1 MIIYSEALA
10 QIARPIVDAYEKERE
25 KEFYKIE
32 WIEESLDDFYKA
44 VDEFCKLYDID
55 LNKEEQEM
63 DRDQYKCIAVYSDIH
78 MTIHGL
84 DDIEYLLNKGW
95 LIDETI
101 EHDDFVMYIM
111 HHFPVVDGE

>member
-1 MIIYSEALA
+1 M
-10 QIARPIVDAYEKERE
+10 DAYEKERE

-44 VDEFCKLYDID
+44 ADEFCKLYNID
-55 LNKEEQEM
+55 LNEKEQDM
-63 DRDQYKCIAVYSDIH
+63 DRDRYKCIAVYSTDH
-78 MTIHGL
+78 MYIYGL
-84 DDIEYLLNKGW
+84 DTVEDLLNDGW

-111 HHFPVVDGE
+111 HHFPVADGE

>member
-1 MIIYSEALA
+1 MIIYSDELSL
-10 QIARPIVDAYEKERE
+10 IVRPIVDAYEKERE

-32 WIEESLDDFYKA
+32 WIEESLDNFYKA
-44 VDEFCKLYDID
+44 VDEFLKLHDID

-84 DDIEYLLNKGW
+84 DDIEDLLNEGW

-101 EHDDFVMYIM
+101 KHDNFVMYIM
-111 HHFPVVDGE
+111 HHFSVVDEE